1 MLDIFVRLGT
11 NEWNN
16 TAGAFILN
24 QFLTYRENSL
34 ILSTKKLITCNRKH
48 FLVRTDSLV

>member
-24 QFLTYRENSL
+24 QFLTYRENS
-34 ILSTKKLITCNRKH
+34 R
-48 FLVRTDSLV
+48 FLVL